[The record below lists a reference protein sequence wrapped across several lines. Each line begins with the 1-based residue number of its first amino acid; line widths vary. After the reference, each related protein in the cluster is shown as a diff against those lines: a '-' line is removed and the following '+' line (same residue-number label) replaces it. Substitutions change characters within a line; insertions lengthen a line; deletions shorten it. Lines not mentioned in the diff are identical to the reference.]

1 MEEKIEHLTKYNFYK
16 KVKFIIDH
24 HDESLFKGFIH
35 SLFSHKSYDPLISE
49 IDNYQHNI
57 DIDKLSYREKLNRMT
72 FAFEK
77 INTFNHHFFNESE
90 QYIISPLQEGAINR
104 TLKISVLFGI
114 STAAFLFYLKR
125 ETNFKLYLW
134 TASIWLSQHYFFY
147 TFNHFNE
154 YFHQFTR
161 RAMAKKYLETYDY
174 KFFEDIIDPKCS
186 EEYISKL
193 HNKTYHN

>member
-114 STAAFLFYLKR
+114 STAAFLFYLKSV
-125 ETNFKLYLW
+125 ESGTLLV
-134 TASIWLSQHYFFY
+134 
-147 TFNHFNE
+147 
-154 YFHQFTR
+154 
-161 RAMAKKYLETYDY
+161 
-174 KFFEDIIDPKCS
+174 KFSSAAYNRHDS
-186 EEYISKL
+186 SGQ
-193 HNKTYHN
+193 